1 MTDSIRMYQLC
12 RDRRC
17 QDRSYYQQLKH
28 LQLFY
33 VTQWRYDKAK
43 EIAGQIEALYV
54 DRAANIRRT
63 LRQASV
69 KVRQHSRRQTVAN
82 EEVGEQQF
90 PPATGVRFRS
100 LS

>member
-1 MTDSIRMYQLC
+1 MTDSIRTYQLC

-43 EIAGQIEALYV
+43 EIAGQIEALYA

-69 KVRQHSRRQTVAN
+69 KADNIRGDELWPTKKLVSSSSNLQ
-82 EEVGEQQF
+82 
-90 PPATGVRFRS
+90 PASVS
-100 LS
+100 EA

>member
-1 MTDSIRMYQLC
+1 MIDGIRTYQVC

-33 VTQWRYDKAK
+33 VVQWRYDKAK
-43 EIAGQIEALYV
+43 EIAGQIEALYA

-69 KVRQHSRRQTVAN
+69 KADNIRGDKLWPTKKLGAAVPTCNRRPFQK
-82 EEVGEQQF
+82 
-90 PPATGVRFRS
+90 PK
-100 LS
+100 